1 MVPLL
6 GDLLLPIVTNIV
18 EALGPNLASKQATIH
33 NTAETV
39 MELITQCI
47 SKHVCLCG
55 KDVWSVSRLICY
67 CGLIVTA
74 PAPLAQPIANAA
86 QYGNSR
92 IQPIMLERLACK

>member
-47 SKHVCLCG
+47 SKRVCLCVCVV
-55 KDVWSVSRLICY
+55 KMCS
-67 CGLIVTA
+67 
-74 PAPLAQPIANAA
+74 Q
-86 QYGNSR
+86 
-92 IQPIMLERLACK
+92 